1 MEIIHFT
8 VKPERTCLIT
18 NRIRRVDVVR
28 DLIARVAGGSKVVL
42 VRIKGSKPIECDII
56 LLFIFCLQ
64 DIYIY
69 SWKFFFRYKIV
80 TSTIAISLEK
90 KFFLT

>member
-1 MEIIHFT
+1 MNIIHFI

-42 VRIKGSKPIECDII
+42 VQIKGSEPIECDI
-56 LLFIFCLQ
+56 
-64 DIYIY
+64 YI
-69 SWKFFFRYKIV
+69 
-80 TSTIAISLEK
+80 
-90 KFFLT
+90 